1 MSDFRLPKDF
11 QAPVVVYGTPICG
24 FCRMAKRLLTQR
36 EIPFAWVDVSGD
48 AKARAWLEEASGQRT
63 VPQVFIRH
71 RSVGGYS
78 ELSALDA
85 SGELEN
91 RLVADEKDL

>member
-1 MSDFRLPKDF
+1 MSSFSTPKEF
-11 QAPVVVYGTPICG
+11 QESVVVYGTPICG

-48 AKARAWLEEASGQRT
+48 ASARAWLQEASGQRT
-63 VPQVFIRH
+63 VPQVFIH
-71 RSVGGYS
+71 ARSIGGFS

-85 SGELEN
+85 SGELET
-91 RLVADEKDL
+91 LLTQAQA